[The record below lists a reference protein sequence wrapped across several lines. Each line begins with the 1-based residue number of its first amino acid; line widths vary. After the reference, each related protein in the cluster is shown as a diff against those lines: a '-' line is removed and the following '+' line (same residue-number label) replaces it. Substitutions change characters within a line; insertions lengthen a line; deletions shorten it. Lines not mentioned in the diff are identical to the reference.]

1 MSVKEIYEIEGMSCA
16 ACSAAVERVTRKLP
30 GMIRSDVNLAT
41 NKMSVEYEPSS
52 ITPELIIEKVKNA
65 GFGCKPYKNDS
76 CNTAGDKAAA
86 SRKKAG
92 DEEEK
97 KALKALKDQKTSLAV
112 SLFFAA
118 ILLYVSMGS
127 MLTPSAPLPDIFNM
141 HTHPVNFALLELL
154 LALPIMY
161 LGRRFY
167 FRGFKA
173 LFHGNPDM
181 DTLVAIGSSVAFIYS
196 LSLTF
201 LIEDNS
207 HIVHSLFYESAAV
220 VIAFVSIGKFLEG
233 RSKEKTKEAIKSLV
247 ELVPDT
253 ALVIQPD
260 GSVLETPVEAILPG
274 MILSVRAGEK
284 IPLDGIVESGLSSAD
299 ESMLTGESMPVE
311 KKQGDAVIGGSLNGN
326 GLLTVRVTKTGGDTV
341 LSKIIAFVEEAQGK
355 KAPISR
361 LADRVAGVFVPL
373 VIGIALFA
381 SLLWTV
387 IGILGAGGI
396 IQLPSGWN
404 ISVGFVLRVMTSV
417 LVIAC
422 PCALG
427 LATPTA
433 IMVGT
438 GLGAL
443 NGILIRSGEA
453 LETTHFIDTVV
464 LDKTGTVTEGKPVVT
479 EVVTASGTEEEKE
492 RLLKLAADLEK
503 TSVHPIAAALTDAA
517 KTFAEKKNCGGENAG
532 AADRGSVPGAEI
544 CRASEAGLPSAGIG
558 EDITDLQN
566 VPGRGVRA
574 FRDKKNVF
582 AGNAAFM
589 AENSIDVSAFEK
601 KASEC
606 GAQGKSIVYVAESN
620 LALGFAAVADTVKS
634 DSAEAIR
641 RLKKEGIRV
650 ILLTGDNKKAADY
663 IGSKVNTDR
672 VVAEVLP
679 QDKARII
686 EDLQKEGA
694 KVMMVGDGI
703 NDAPALVQ
711 ADVGAAIGAGSDV
724 AVESGDIVLMRN
736 SLSDVP
742 RAIRLSRMTISNIK
756 ENLFWAF
763 CYNVV
768 GIPIA
773 AGALFPAFGILLTP
787 MFGGLAMSLSSVCV
801 VLNALRLK
809 TKRL

>member
-1 MSVKEIYEIEGMSCA
+1 M
-16 ACSAAVERVTRKLP
+16 
-30 GMIRSDVNLAT
+30 
-41 NKMSVEYEPSS
+41 
-52 ITPELIIEKVKNA
+52 
-65 GFGCKPYKNDS
+65 
-76 CNTAGDKAAA
+76 
-86 SRKKAG
+86 
-92 DEEEK
+92 
-97 KALKALKDQKTSLAV
+97 
-112 SLFFAA
+112 
-118 ILLYVSMGS
+118 
-127 MLTPSAPLPDIFNM
+127 
-141 HTHPVNFALLELL
+141 
-154 LALPIMY
+154 
-161 LGRRFY
+161 
-167 FRGFKA
+167 
-173 LFHGNPDM
+173 
-181 DTLVAIGSSVAFIYS
+181 
-196 LSLTF
+196 
-201 LIEDNS
+201 
-207 HIVHSLFYESAAV
+207 
-220 VIAFVSIGKFLEG
+220 
-233 RSKEKTKEAIKSLV
+233 V

-260 GSVLETPVEAILPG
+260 GSVLETPVEAILSG

-387 IGILGAGGI
+387 IGILGARGI

-404 ISVGFVLRVMTSV
+404 ISAGFVLRVMTSV

-503 TSVHPIAAALTDAA
+503 TSVHPIAEALIGAA
-517 KTFAEKKNCGGENAG
+517 KTFAAEKNCGVENAG
-532 AADRGSVPGAEI
+532 AAGSGSAPGAEI
-544 CRASEAGLPSAGIG
+544 CRASEEGLSGTDEAWLPSAGIG

-574 FRDKKNVF
+574 LRDKKNVF

-641 RLKKEGIRV
+641 CLKKEGIRV

-663 IGSKVNTDR
+663 IGSKVNADR

-736 SLSDVP
+736 SLLDIS